1 MIQKTPGGAAVRN
14 SKLKTQLYFPIAL
27 LSYTP
32 PMTSRAG
39 SFALYASLRSLLGIG
54 GKLPLTLA
62 RPIGETLGRTA
73 LALLPRSRKRIRTHL
88 KIAFPDLDKRQ
99 RDSIERGCGRHFGLM
114 LAEVAWMW
122 NARPRDLENLC
133 VLEGAENFFEALES
147 GGGVIFTTGH
157 CGTWELLSARLPIA
171 RVPLTTAARRLDDPR
186 LDRLVTAMRSRFGTE
201 IILRGPAAGKQMVR
215 ALAGNRVAALLIDQ
229 DIRGIPGVF
238 VPFFGRPAWTPSGGA
253 MLAIRRGCPVVPGFI
268 HRRADGTH
276 KAEIHPPLPIPIGGS
291 LEDRVEEL
299 TAAATAVIEGQ
310 IRAHPEQWVWMHR
323 RWRTQPEAS

>member
-1 MIQKTPGGAAVRN
+1 V
-14 SKLKTQLYFPIAL
+14 
-27 LSYTP
+27 
-32 PMTSRAG
+32 
-39 SFALYASLRSLLGIG
+39 LYAGLRSFLGIG
-54 GKLPLTLA
+54 GRLPLALS
-62 RPIGETLGRTA
+62 RPIGGTIGRTA

-88 KIAFPDLDKRQ
+88 EIAFPDLDERQ
-99 RDSIERGCGRHFGLM
+99 RKTIERGCGRHFGLM
-114 LAEVAWMW
+114 LAEVAWLW
-122 NARPRDLENLC
+122 HARPHDLENLC
-133 VLEGAENFFEALES
+133 VLEGAENFFEALE
-147 GGGVIFTTGH
+147 GGRGVIFTTGH

-171 RVPLTTAARRLDDPR
+171 GVPLTTAARRLDDPN
-186 LDRLVTAMRSRFGTE
+186 LDRLVTAMRTRFGTE

-268 HRRADGTH
+268 HRRADGSH
-276 KAEIHPPLPIPIGGS
+276 KAEIHPPLPIPVGGS

-299 TAAATAVIEGQ
+299 TAAATAVIERQ

-323 RWRTQPEAS
+323 RWRTRPESR